1 MRGFNNRKHRA
12 MPRRVIGGTGGLLCY
27 RACGKGVFENFTYD
41 PGRGVVCES
50 FILTVVMEK
59 QGLVIDAKQV

>member
-1 MRGFNNRKHRA
+1 M
-12 MPRRVIGGTGGLLCY
+12 
-27 RACGKGVFENFTYD
+27 FENFTYD

-59 QGLVIDAKQV
+59 QGLVIDAGMGVNYFDDQLVRGPSETDDAESSS